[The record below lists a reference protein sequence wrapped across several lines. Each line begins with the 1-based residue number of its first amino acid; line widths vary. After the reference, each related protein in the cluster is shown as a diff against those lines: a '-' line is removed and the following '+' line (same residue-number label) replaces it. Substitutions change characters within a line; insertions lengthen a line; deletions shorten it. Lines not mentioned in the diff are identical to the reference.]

1 MNCTC
6 FNAFAENNVIKRITA
21 YQMTTQTLYEIT
33 AEYFADCSGDSIT
46 APLTVAKFMYGRE
59 SKNEHGETMRTHT
72 EKDAKTMGNSCLI
85 QARRTDKKVLI
96 HAPEW
101 AEKVS
106 VEKLKSKGVNLTSP
120 SDNFWYKELGG
131 TENVITDAE
140 NLNMRLVS
148 LCLGVWDT
156 IKNSGEFDADNYEL
170 EFIGFLAAKRESRR
184 MLGDYVIT
192 ENYGGTEAGK
202 LFTFEVF

>member
-1 MNCTC
+1 M
-6 FNAFAENNVIKRITA
+6 
-21 YQMTTQTLYEIT
+21 
-33 AEYFADCSGDSIT
+33 
-46 APLTVAKFMYGRE
+46 
-59 SKNEHGETMRTHT
+59 
-72 EKDAKTMGNSCLI
+72 
-85 QARRTDKKVLI
+85 
-96 HAPEW
+96 
-101 AEKVS
+101 
-106 VEKLKSKGVNLTSP
+106 P
-120 SDNFWYKELGG
+120 SNNFWYIELGG

-140 NLNMRLVS
+140 NLNRRLVS

>member
-1 MNCTC
+1 
-6 FNAFAENNVIKRITA
+6 
-21 YQMTTQTLYEIT
+21 
-33 AEYFADCSGDSIT
+33 
-46 APLTVAKFMYGRE
+46 
-59 SKNEHGETMRTHT
+59 
-72 EKDAKTMGNSCLI
+72 MGNSCLI
-85 QARRTDKKVLI
+85 QARRTDKKVPF

-106 VEKLKSKGVNLTSP
+106 VEKPKSKGVNLTSP
-120 SDNFWYKELGG
+120 SDNFWYIELGG
-131 TENVITDAE
+131 MENVITDAE
-140 NLNMRLVS
+140 NLNRRLVS

-184 MLGDYVIT
+184 MLGDYVMA
-192 ENYGGTEAGK
+192 ENYGGTDAGK